1 MRVRSLSLYQHGLDA
16 FDPNRL
22 SRVRQVYE
30 GRIRSVRGWPVDQA
44 EALSLCLSMT
54 MGLTRML
61 S

>member
-1 MRVRSLSLYQHGLDA
+1 MRVRSIAYYQHGFDA
-16 FDPNRL
+16 FAPSEL